1 MKTDLR
7 ITNRDTKI
15 SYNKVLIKSDLQV
28 KIIYLT
34 EENRIN
40 MKEATIPIV
49 GFVDLPNISEE
60 HNCNVKYEMK
70 NVIIKPNN
78 VEEHSIYIEAE
89 IDVYCEAYENRN
101 LQMIQDLY
109 SPTRSLNFRQKQ
121 VKVMQN
127 QELKNKYVMLE
138 RNKLYQK

>member
-60 HNCNVKYEMK
+60 HNCNV
-70 NVIIKPNN
+70 
-78 VEEHSIYIEAE
+78 
-89 IDVYCEAYENRN
+89 
-101 LQMIQDLY
+101 
-109 SPTRSLNFRQKQ
+109 NF
-121 VKVMQN
+121 V
-127 QELKNKYVMLE
+127 
-138 RNKLYQK
+138 

>member
-1 MKTDLR
+1 MKAILDVDAKISSNENVEYVKEINNLKDIQCLNREFQISSLVGNGNTKVYAKDTINIDEADNLVEIMKTDLR

-70 NVIIKPNN
+70 
-78 VEEHSIYIEAE
+78 
-89 IDVYCEAYENRN
+89 
-101 LQMIQDLY
+101 
-109 SPTRSLNFRQKQ
+109 
-121 VKVMQN
+121 
-127 QELKNKYVMLE
+127 ML
-138 RNKLYQK
+138 L